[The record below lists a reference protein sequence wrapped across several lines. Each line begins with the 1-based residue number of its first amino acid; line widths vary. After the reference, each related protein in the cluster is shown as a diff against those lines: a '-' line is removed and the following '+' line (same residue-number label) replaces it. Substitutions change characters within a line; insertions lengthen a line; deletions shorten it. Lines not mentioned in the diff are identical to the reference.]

1 MSGFTNSLRFTIPC
15 LSLVHAECSWV
26 WLEFTSTHLAAIT
39 ARTAVYVSTK
49 SDGCAK
55 VMVSLDGELALIV
68 NTTDLETNDAKP
80 EDEDLNLDEP
90 TDPTTMHE

>member
-1 MSGFTNSLRFTIPC
+1 MKVFRQNHVSLFSNSGHLKSKSVKQKID
-15 LSLVHAECSWV
+15 V
-26 WLEFTSTHLAAIT
+26 FTSGHHE
-39 ARTAVYVSTK
+39 YKCEKTK
-49 SDGCAK
+49 SSCRIFPTP
-55 VMVSLDGELALIV
+55 VIV